1 MITLTFIGVESFG
14 ISIRN
19 VMKKA
24 SKYQPIFAVY
34 WLQCRFSTYFLPDW
48 LLQFCINSYFSE
60 SFLFITYPAK
70 FPVCLFLIFLKNFDF
85 VT

>member
-1 MITLTFIGVESFG
+1 MY
-14 ISIRN
+14 SI
-19 VMKKA
+19 VSHKVIKK
-24 SKYQPIFAVY
+24 SQSSNRLP
-34 WLQCRFSTYFLPDW
+34 CRFSTYFLPDW

-60 SFLFITYPAK
+60 SLLFITYPAK